1 MIFENQTVMYY
12 PFGYEHYLEKKEKQ
26 GKHESLA
33 AQIKAEEQA
42 LIAGM
47 RAVPK
52 AERHRLRE
60 FSTEEAYTDWKL
72 RLAAEPME
80 VAKEQVEMLAE
91 ALEQMMIRW
100 QQSEGFWNGDTW
112 DEEVAY
118 RERLGQYEEA
128 VKRWQQACLEWA
140 ETAMDWEPGDGEKE
154 QEEMQ

>member
-1 MIFENQTVMYY
+1 
-12 PFGYEHYLEKKEKQ
+12 
-26 GKHESLA
+26 
-33 AQIKAEEQA
+33 
-42 LIAGM
+42 M
-47 RAVPK
+47 RADPK

-112 DEEVAY
+112 DEEAAY

-128 VKRWQQACLEWA
+128 VKRWQQACLKWA